1 MPKEY
6 IMGRYDLRLSRF
18 SLNPNGGR
26 DFVVGDIHGFFNLL
40 EELLK
45 EVGFDKSKDRLFAVG
60 DLIDR
65 GPQSHKVLEYLGQP
79 WFFSSKGNHE
89 EMVKEYHQQESW
101 LNSYARHGG
110 QWFIDLHEYEKDAF
124 VDALDKLPH
133 IIEIDTF
140 NGKFGLVHAE
150 VPTNDWE
157 MFKIY
162 YDKFGENS
170 LWSFDIFNDFQKEI
184 RGLEMTK
191 ELERGI
197 LHVNVEALPITGID
211 YVVHGHVSVM
221 YPTQIENVI
230 YLDTGAISRKLSLLE
245 INNPEGLI
253 AY

>member
-1 MPKEY
+1 
-6 IMGRYDLRLSRF
+6 MGRYDLRLSRF

-26 DFVVGDIHGFFNLL
+26 DFVVGDIHGFFDLL

-65 GPQSHKVLEYLGQP
+65 GPQSHKVLWYLSQP
-79 WFFSSKGNHE
+79 WFFSTQGNHE
-89 EMVKEYHQQESW
+89 EMVKEYHEQKSW
-101 LNSYARHGG
+101 QNSYAKHGG
-110 QWFIDLHEYEKDAF
+110 QWFIDLHESEKQSF

-133 IIEIDTF
+133 IIEIDTC

-150 VPTNDWE
+150 VPTSDWE

-162 YDKFGENS
+162 YDKFGESS
-170 LWSFDIFNDFQKEI
+170 LWSSDIFNDFHKEI
-184 RGLEMTK
+184 RVQEVTQGLVH
-191 ELERGI
+191 GI
-197 LHVNVEALPITGID
+197 LKANVEALPIKNID

-230 YLDTGAISRKLSLLE
+230 YLDTGAMSKKLSLLE